1 MMLHRLARDSGG
13 LVQYHGADARIELGG
28 RRIFLVHYPDYGYAM
43 ACTGEWDL
51 VCCGHSHCA
60 GVEQVANVKGGR
72 SWLANPGTVAAL
84 GRSGDVDPRRPR
96 VDAIRHPQTPG
107 RVDAWPNSSNLWR
120 HSFFLSAGAGALCR
134 IIDARSP
141 NELRHKY
148 RARAPRSRGREEI
161 VFASNPFAEISASV
175 PPAVMQ
181 AYVVLMI
188 VLVAAGTLF
197 DVVHKGSARYFFE
210 NWRKSK
216 GKGAKPLGGGELV
229 SIAVKT
235 GVVDVLTSGEFC
247 NPRRRIAHLLGMYGF
262 VIYVVTTAILIF
274 GYPTT
279 ATPAPGILPLL
290 WWIGGLMICVG
301 GYWFWFFIRVDVAA
315 EGHSPFRLVRAD
327 LFILSLLAS
336 ATLGLIWAFLQS
348 KGSAGAGVFF
358 GLYILATTV
367 LFAGVPWSK
376 FAHMFFKPAAA
387 FEKRVSEANGTVE
400 NLPTQTRD
408 DPEQRQRHSMEL
420 LRDAPLNMGLG
431 IKREAPRHY

>member
-1 MMLHRLARDSGG
+1 
-13 LVQYHGADARIELGG
+13 
-28 RRIFLVHYPDYGYAM
+28 
-43 ACTGEWDL
+43 
-51 VCCGHSHCA
+51 
-60 GVEQVANVKGGR
+60 
-72 SWLANPGTVAAL
+72 
-84 GRSGDVDPRRPR
+84 
-96 VDAIRHPQTPG
+96 
-107 RVDAWPNSSNLWR
+107 
-120 HSFFLSAGAGALCR
+120 
-134 IIDARSP
+134 
-141 NELRHKY
+141 
-148 RARAPRSRGREEI
+148 

-197 DVVHKGSARYFFE
+197 DVVHKGSAAYFFE
-210 NWRKSK
+210 NWRRSK
-216 GKGAKPLGGGELV
+216 GKDAKPLGGGELV

-235 GVVDVLTSGEFC
+235 GVVDVLASGEFC

-274 GYPTT
+274 GYPTP
-279 ATPAPGILPLL
+279 ATPAPTILPLL
-290 WWIGGLMICVG
+290 WWIGGLMICIG

-315 EGHSPFRLVRAD
+315 EGRSPFRLMRAD
-327 LFILSLLAS
+327 LFILSLLSS

-348 KGSAGAGVFF
+348 RGMSGAGAFF

-387 FEKRVSEANGTVE
+387 FEKRVSEANGTAE

-408 DPEQRQRHSMEL
+408 DPAQRQRHSMEL
-420 LRDAPLNMGLG
+420 LRDAPMDMGLG